1 MYGFTLKLLG
11 WKLDYKVPKEYSRCV
26 LIGAPHTSNW
36 DFFYTVLSFKA
47 LKIPYKF
54 TIKKQW
60 FRFPFNLIMRPLG
73 GVPIDT
79 KGNSKNGTSNVDV
92 MANFFEL
99 KKKFVMAITPEGT
112 RSKREEWKSGF
123 YHVAKKANVPICLA
137 YLDYKNKIAGVG
149 KVIFP
154 SENMAEDMKSIMEFY
169 KGKAAKFP
177 DKFSTDLRYS

>member
-36 DFFYTVLSFKA
+36 DLFYTLLSFKA

-60 FRFPFNLIMRPLG
+60 FRFPFNLIMLPLG

-79 KGNSKNGTSNVDV
+79 KGNSKNGTSNVDF
-92 MANFFEL
+92 MANFFNQL
-99 KKKFVMAITPEGT
+99 ILFSFVFLDSYIKIFILFLNTYKVTIPKTMP
-112 RSKREEWKSGF
+112 KSMF
-123 YHVAKKANVPICLA
+123 Y
-137 YLDYKNKIAGVG
+137 
-149 KVIFP
+149 F
-154 SENMAEDMKSIMEFY
+154 
-169 KGKAAKFP
+169 
-177 DKFSTDLRYS
+177 

>member
-60 FRFPFNLIMRPLG
+60 FRWRNIR
-73 GVPIDT
+73 VHA
-79 KGNSKNGTSNVDV
+79 KNNDS
-92 MANFFEL
+92 
-99 KKKFVMAITPEGT
+99 EGKT
-112 RSKREEWKSGF
+112 
-123 YHVAKKANVPICLA
+123 
-137 YLDYKNKIAGVG
+137 
-149 KVIFP
+149 
-154 SENMAEDMKSIMEFY
+154 
-169 KGKAAKFP
+169 
-177 DKFSTDLRYS
+177 